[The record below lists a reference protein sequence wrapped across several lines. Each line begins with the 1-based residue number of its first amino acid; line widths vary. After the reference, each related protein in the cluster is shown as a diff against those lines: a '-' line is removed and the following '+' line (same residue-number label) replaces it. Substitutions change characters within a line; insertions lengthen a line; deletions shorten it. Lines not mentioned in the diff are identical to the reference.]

1 MYDGFHFF
9 IFYRGFMRNILLA
22 FLVLSHFAIAGSNG
36 NKVINIKK
44 TADPIS
50 IDGAIDP
57 VWDTTDS
64 IANFI
69 QFQPYNGKEPS
80 YTTIAKVL
88 TTESALYCLMICRED
103 KNSIQSN
110 AGKLDDG
117 GNSDIVSIMLD
128 TFGDN
133 RTAYKF
139 AVTATG
145 VRADCRLLDDARN
158 RDYSWDGVWF
168 AASKV
173 YDWGFVIE
181 MEIPYRSIQYDENLT
196 EWGLDFD
203 RWVPA
208 RNEDIY
214 WCPYEENEGQR
225 ISKFGKLMFTD
236 YRPSVKGLNLEV
248 YPVGISKATYL
259 EDGKY
264 KIEPDA
270 GIDIFY
276 NPSQKLTYQLTANP
290 DFAQIEADPF
300 NFNISRYES
309 YFDERRPFFTQGN
322 EVFMPSG
329 RERNSGFYRPL
340 ELFYSRRIGKK
351 LSDGTDVP
359 LYFGTKA
366 TGRIDDWE
374 YGGFLA
380 RTGPTDYKSEGS
392 ATTEKGAYFTSGRVK
407 KQILD
412 NSSIGVLYVG
422 KHSPIDDNGVI
433 DIDGAF
439 RASDWQLS
447 YQIARS
453 YRNGKGDFALAM
465 GTKISKENW
474 FTGIRGNWI
483 GNNFDISQVGYV
495 PWTGTAE
502 FVALTGPRWFFD
514 QGPVSQI
521 LLYVGPTLYY
531 ERIDG
536 FTDYAGLIGF
546 NMNFRSNW
554 GFEININA
562 GKSKDQGIKYPSYQA
577 NLSSWFNTAKLN
589 GNVYGGYTK
598 TYNFSRNY
606 LSFYSWAGCFVGWQA
621 WNILQL
627 GSSLDMYIEGNPDN
641 NIQDITLNSR
651 PYVSVTPIN
660 DLSVRVYLDNVYFR
674 STDHLEQVIVGFLF
688 SYNFLPKSWIYLALN
703 DVQDRSNQ
711 YDAIG
716 NQLPNKMHTTSRA
729 GVLKVKY
736 LYYF

>member
-1 MYDGFHFF
+1 MKYVC
-9 IFYRGFMRNILLA
+9 YCLILLNTLA
-22 FLVLSHFAIAGSNG
+22 SAALNNS
-36 NKVINIKK
+36 KVVQLKRLNV
-44 TADPIS
+44 PIS
-50 IDGAIDP
+50 VDGNIDP
-57 VWDTTDS
+57 VWEVADS
-64 IANFI
+64 ISDFV

-80 YTTIAKVL
+80 RRTVARVL
-88 TTESALYCLMICRED
+88 TTENALYCLMICQED
-103 KNSIQSN
+103 KSSIQSN

-117 GNSDIVSIMLD
+117 GNGDIVSIMLD
-128 TFGDN
+128 TFGDK

-139 AVTATG
+139 AVTAAG

-168 AASKV
+168 AASRI
-173 YDWGFVIE
+173 YDWGFIVE
-181 MEIPYRSIQYDENLT
+181 MEIPYRSIQYDENLA

-203 RWVPA
+203 RWIPA

-225 ISKFGKLMFTD
+225 ISKFGKLVFSD

-259 EDGKY
+259 GGGKY
-264 KIEPDA
+264 KFEPDA
-270 GIDIFY
+270 GIDVFY

-309 YFDERRPFFTQGN
+309 YFNERRPFFTQGS
-322 EVFMPSG
+322 EVFMASG

-351 LSDGTDVP
+351 LPDGSEVP
-359 LYFGTKA
+359 LLFGTKA
-366 TGRIDDWE
+366 SGRISDWE

-380 RTGPTDYKSEGS
+380 MTGETDYTDEGS
-392 ATTEKGAYFTSGRVK
+392 DAREEKAYFASGRLK

-422 KHSPIDDNGVI
+422 KHSLTGDNGVLG
-433 DIDGAF
+433 IDGAL
-439 RASDWQLS
+439 RSSDWQLA

-453 YRNGKGDFALAM
+453 YLNTSGDFAFSM

-483 GNNFDISQVGYV
+483 GKDFDISQVGYV
-495 PWTGTAE
+495 PWMGTAE
-502 FVALTGPRWFFD
+502 FVGLTGPRWSFKEGTVREF
-514 QGPVSQI
+514 
-521 LLYVGPTLYY
+521 LLYMGPTLYY
-531 ERIDG
+531 ERVDG
-536 FTDYAGLIGF
+536 FTDYAGLIGCD
-546 NMNFRSNW
+546 MNFRSNW
-554 GFEININA
+554 GFEINYNV
-562 GKSKDQGIKYPSYQA
+562 GRSKDQGVEYPSYQV
-577 NLSSWFNTAKLN
+577 NFSSWFNAAKWN
-589 GNVYGGYTK
+589 CNIYGGYTK
-598 TYNFSRNY
+598 TFNFSRDY
-606 LSFYSWAGCFVGWQA
+606 LAFYSWGGLYAALQAGSS
-621 WNILQL
+621 LQL

-641 NIQDITLNSR
+641 NIEDVTINSR
-651 PYVSVTPIN
+651 PFFTVTPFN
-660 DLSVRVYLDNVYFR
+660 DLSVRIYFDNVYLR
-674 STDHLEQVIVGFLF
+674 STQHLEQAIFGFLF
-688 SYNFLPKSWIYLALN
+688 SYNFLPKSWVYLALN
-703 DVQDRSNQ
+703 EARDRSPE
-711 YDAIG
+711 YGTAG
-716 NQLPNKMHTTSRA
+716 EVLPERMHVTSRA